1 MIIVVLALILGVLLG
16 VLILIPRGRKS
27 GKLLCLFTFSL
38 SFSLPTHFN
47 KNATLLSSECICTSC
62 LIWGGKFT
70 AGHSKKVDSNASN
83 KKVNTW

>member
-47 KNATLLSSECICTSC
+47 KNATLLSSNVYV
-62 LIWGGKFT
+62 
-70 AGHSKKVDSNASN
+70 HHV
-83 KKVNTW
+83 